1 MSSFKKFQLH
11 LPHYFS
17 KHPSRD
23 LKELFWSVGLM
34 DLGIASVTLFEPIFL
49 YTAGYSLKHIVFF
62 YFMVYAL
69 YSLFLPFIGRW
80 IGRIGYEH
88 SIFYSQFFLIAYY
101 LALFAIPAVPIFFY
115 LAPFMYALQKSLY
128 WPAYHADFAEFS
140 STEQRG
146 REVGGIES
154 LHMIVFIVGPFI
166 GGAILEWT
174 NFSVL
179 FIVVSV
185 FFIMSAFPLLRIKEI
200 YSPVK
205 FSYAEVFRELWDSQ
219 HRRNFLAYMGFGE
232 ELIVLTLW
240 PIFIYLVV
248 TDYLKIGTIVAFA
261 TLVTGFLILYVGRA
275 ADRYRKENI
284 LRFGSILYFISWII
298 RGFATKVWHV
308 FSLDTLSRFSKEALF
323 VPLVAMTYNQAKKY
337 GVLSYTVF
345 YEQSIAVAKC
355 LTAAALILI
364 VHYFA
369 SPWVPMFVLAGVCS
383 LMYMFMKDAT

>member
-1 MSSFKKFQLH
+1 MSIFRKFQLH

-34 DLGIASVTLFEPIFL
+34 DLGIAAVTLFEPIYLFI
-49 YTAGYSLKHIVFF
+49 AGYSLKQVVFF
-62 YFMVYAL
+62 YFLVYAL
-69 YSLFLPFIGRW
+69 YTLILPFIGRW
-80 IGRIGYEH
+80 VGRIGYEH

-101 LALFAIPAVPIFFY
+101 ITLFAIPKFPPLFFIAPLFFAV
-115 LAPFMYALQKSLY
+115 QKSLY

-140 STEQRG
+140 SKEQRG

-166 GGAILEWT
+166 GGAILEWS

-179 FIVVSV
+179 FSVVAV
-185 FFIMSAFPLLRIKEI
+185 FFILSAFPLLRIKEI

-205 FSYAEVFRELWDSQ
+205 FSYNEAFRELWDKQ
-219 HRRNFLAYMGFGE
+219 HRRNFLAYLGFGE

-240 PIFIYLVV
+240 PIFIYLVIN
-248 TDYLKIGTIVAFA
+248 DYLKIGIVAAFA
-261 TLVTGFLILYVGRA
+261 TLITSFLILYVGQA
-275 ADRYRKENI
+275 VDKYRKEHV
-284 LRFGSILYFISWII
+284 LRVGSILYFASWLV
-298 RGFATKVWHV
+298 RGGATQVWHV
-308 FSLDTLSRFSKEALF
+308 FSLDTFSRFSKEVLF
-323 VPLVAMTYNQAKKY
+323 VPLVAMTYNQARKY
-337 GVLSYTVF
+337 GVLPYTVF

-355 LTAAALILI
+355 LTAAVLLLII
-364 VHYFA
+364 QFFA
-369 SPWVPMFVLAGVCS
+369 APWVPIFILAGLCS